1 MFNISNNTTMP
12 NSSHSKKEIMQL
24 CSTTNKSSNEPSI
37 PYFSESQFILIDD
50 DEMMRTAW
58 SIAAEIT
65 GKNLS
70 LYSSFEKF
78 ISMIHH
84 YSKNSKVYIDSDLGN
99 NIKGE
104 ECAKKLYEMGFT
116 TIYLT
121 TGHSPEQFGYLP
133 WIKEIVGKDPLLIL

>member
-1 MFNISNNTTMP
+1 MS
-12 NSSHSKKEIMQL
+12 NSSHSINANKQL
-24 CSTTNKSSNEPSI
+24 CSTTNKSGNELPT
-37 PYFSESQFILIDD
+37 PYYSESQLILIDD

-70 LYSSFEKF
+70 IYSSFEKF
-78 ISMIHH
+78 LSMINHH
-84 YSKNSKVYIDSDLGN
+84 SKNSPIYIDSDLGD

-104 ECAKKLYEMGFT
+104 ECAKKIYEMGFT

-121 TGHSPEQFGYLP
+121 TGYSPEQFGDLP